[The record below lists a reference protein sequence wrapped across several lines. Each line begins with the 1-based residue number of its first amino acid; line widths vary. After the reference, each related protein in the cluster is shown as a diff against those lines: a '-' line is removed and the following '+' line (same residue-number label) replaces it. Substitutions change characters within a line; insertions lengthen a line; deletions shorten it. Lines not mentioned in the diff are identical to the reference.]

1 MRIAVTYDNGKVFQH
16 FGKTKQFKIVDESK
30 GVILGTSMLEAG
42 EAGHSA
48 LAGLL
53 YNNCVDVVICG
64 GIGGCAIKA
73 LTDIRI
79 KIVASQTGDV
89 DEVVKK
95 FLNKELDYTHVSN
108 CSHHHDGSGCGDC
121 K

>member
-1 MRIAVTYDNGKVFQH
+1 MRIAVTYDNGQIFQH

-30 GVILGTSMLEAG
+30 GIILGTSMLEAG

-95 FLNKELDYTHVSN
+95 FLNKELEYTHVSN
-108 CSHHHDGSGCGDC
+108 CNHHHSGSGCGDC